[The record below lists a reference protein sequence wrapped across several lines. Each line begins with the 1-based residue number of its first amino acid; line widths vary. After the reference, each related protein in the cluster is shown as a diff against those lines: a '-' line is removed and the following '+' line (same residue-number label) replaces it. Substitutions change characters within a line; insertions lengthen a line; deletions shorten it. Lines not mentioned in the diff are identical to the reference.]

1 MTIYVPK
8 VTFILRGIRMN
19 WYVIFVT
26 KNKINEL
33 MLYFNNQP
41 SINTFIPKIEKL
53 ISKEG
58 KKAFLEVPMFPNYL
72 FIETSLNEQEFNDV
86 IKELKVDLG
95 STMKTLQDETQTIFA
110 LTFDEKRVLESLFNK
125 DYLIKHST
133 GVIVDSKLI
142 VQDGPLKGKE
152 ELIRKI
158 DRHKRLAFLDNV
170 CGKLMKVPL
179 EVISKS

>member
-1 MTIYVPK
+1 
-8 VTFILRGIRMN
+8 MN

-33 MLYFNNQP
+33 MFYFNNQP
-41 SINTFIPKIEKL
+41 GIKAFIPKIEKL

-58 KKAFLEVPMFPNYL
+58 EKDFLETPMFPNYL

-86 IKELKVDLG
+86 IKELKVDLA

-133 GVIVDSKLI
+133 GVIVNSKLI

>member
-1 MTIYVPK
+1 
-8 VTFILRGIRMN
+8 MN
-19 WYVIFVT
+19 WYVIFV
-26 KNKINEL
+26 NIDKINEL
-33 MLYFNNQP
+33 MFYFNNQP
-41 SINTFIPKIEKL
+41 GMNAFVPKIEKL
-53 ISKEG
+53 MSKEG
-58 KKAFLEVPMFPNYL
+58 KKDFLEVPMFPNYL
-72 FIETSLNEQEFNDV
+72 FIETSLNEQEFNEM

-95 STMKTLQDETQTIFA
+95 SAMKMLQDEIQAIFA
-110 LTFDEKRVLESLFNK
+110 LSIEEKRVLESLLNK
-125 DYLIKHST
+125 NYLIKHST

-142 VQDGPLKGKE
+142 VQKGPLKGKE

>member
-1 MTIYVPK
+1 
-8 VTFILRGIRMN
+8 MN
-19 WYVIFVT
+19 WYVIFV
-26 KNKINEL
+26 NIDKINKL
-33 MLYFNNQP
+33 MFYFNNQP
-41 SINTFIPKIEKL
+41 DINAFVPKIEKL
-53 ISKEG
+53 MSKEG
-58 KKAFLEVPMFPNYL
+58 KKVFLEVTMFPNYL
-72 FIETSLNEQEFNDV
+72 FIETSLNEQEFNEM
-86 IKELKVDLG
+86 IEEIEIDLG
-95 STMKTLQDETQTIFA
+95 SMMKTLQDETQTIFA
-110 LTFDEKRVLESLFNK
+110 LTVKEKNLLKSLLNK

-133 GVIVDSKLI
+133 GVIVNSKLI